1 MAGRSRRG
9 GEGNFCVCRLSV
21 KIFQCPLIK
30 MISHSRGITG
40 HVSREEERDRRERK
54 AEREIE

>member
-1 MAGRSRRG
+1 MAGRRKRG
-9 GEGNFCVCRLSV
+9 GNFCVCRLSV

-40 HVSREEERDRRERK
+40 HVSGVGKRDRRERK
-54 AEREIE
+54 AEKEIE